1 MNINLYLTNVIMFYR
16 ISKDISSYNNWSISP
31 TSRRNYKHHFIWST
45 SNVFVKISLSLVMKT
60 VYFYFRRNDNFLLL
74 QAMKVENVVWL
85 KEEFDYKSLC
95 RKLETNLDKLIAENE
110 RQSQAVIDAEEEMQM
125 KIKDA
130 QKSVMESEKKL
141 ATTLEVDITVHLHNV
156 HVNLS

>member
-1 MNINLYLTNVIMFYR
+1 
-16 ISKDISSYNNWSISP
+16 
-31 TSRRNYKHHFIWST
+31 
-45 SNVFVKISLSLVMKT
+45 MKT